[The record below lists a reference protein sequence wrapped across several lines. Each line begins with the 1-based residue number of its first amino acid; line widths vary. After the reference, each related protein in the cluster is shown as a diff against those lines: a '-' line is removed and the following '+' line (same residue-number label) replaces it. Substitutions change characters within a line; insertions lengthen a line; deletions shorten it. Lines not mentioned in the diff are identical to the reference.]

1 MIVEKSQTIAFYEAL
16 ECSFSSILKKMAA
29 QYQISAWIQHDTYH
43 SISEPERWKKT
54 EEYLSPK
61 KIILIDR
68 DGVINKKAPRGEY
81 ISKWEDFEWIQET
94 RIAMKFLA
102 QEGFKFIIISNQAG
116 IARGMVECDELDR
129 IHQNMKDEL
138 QKDSIEILD
147 IYVCPHHWDEGCF
160 CRKPNPGMLFQASKD
175 HLFRLDKTLLIGD
188 DTRDCQT
195 AEKAGCGSIFI
206 GKETELKKLTKEE
219 QPIYSSP
226 SMLSSID
233 IILKYFLPSASLK
246 IT

>member
-1 MIVEKSQTIAFYEAL
+1 MKPCILVHFHELS
-16 ECSFSSILKKMAA
+16 LKKDNRP
-29 QYQISAWIQHDTYH
+29 WW
-43 SISEPERWKKT
+43 E
-54 EEYLSPK
+54 
-61 KIILIDR
+61 IIGLENS
-68 DGVINKKAPRGEY
+68 GTTP
-81 ISKWEDFEWIQET
+81 
-94 RIAMKFLA
+94 
-102 QEGFKFIIISNQAG
+102 
-116 IARGMVECDELDR
+116 
-129 IHQNMKDEL
+129 
-138 QKDSIEILD
+138 IEILD

-233 IILKYFLPSASLK
+233 IILKYFLRSASLK